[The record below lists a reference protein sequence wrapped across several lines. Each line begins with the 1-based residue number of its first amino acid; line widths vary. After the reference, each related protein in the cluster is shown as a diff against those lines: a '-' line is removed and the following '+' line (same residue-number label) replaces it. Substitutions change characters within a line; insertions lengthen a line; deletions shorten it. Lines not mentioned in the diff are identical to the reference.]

1 MIICHTFRE
10 FFCYFNYISMTT
22 SCKVPTY
29 LACIYTISKGIVEPD
44 VYETLFNGLIHTQL
58 ANWLEHYAE
67 VLELN
72 VWTSSTTT
80 SVSQDPNTNK
90 WYVTVKRGQEG
101 IERKFIVNHLI
112 FATGLSGLP
121 NTPIYP
127 GMVSFFLS
135 KI

>member
-1 MIICHTFRE
+1 
-10 FFCYFNYISMTT
+10 MTT

-29 LACIYTISKGIVEPD
+29 LACIFTISKGIVESD
-44 VYETLFNGLIHTQL
+44 MYETLFNGANYTQL

-67 VLELN
+67 ALELN

-90 WYVTVKRGQEG
+90 WHVTVKRGQEG
-101 IERKFIVNHLI
+101 IERKFIVNHLV
-112 FATGLSGLP
+112 FATGVSGLP

-127 GMVSFFLS
+127 GMVSFFSIENL
-135 KI
+135 IQN